1 MKYIK
6 TYELFGGLKRLFMGK
21 PKPLPKV
28 YNTTEDIIND
38 YSLSHSD
45 KLLKIK
51 DLCRKYRIYTL
62 TINDDY
68 SVTTHYVNMSGLNL
82 SEVPIKF
89 ELVDGT
95 FDVSNN
101 QITTFKNFPK
111 KCRYMDANNNNILSL
126 KGCPQAG
133 TLRLKNNRIE
143 SLEGIY
149 LGADFIDLASNNI
162 SDLTLAND
170 LEYGN
175 SFFSVVENNV
185 TEFYPI
191 RSSNPYVTDTPLWIF
206 CLYLTDDY
214 PDYNWIESFNS
225 YNIIYNDGK
234 GPTKVFSDNLD
245 NYLSQNKMKKAYRT
259 KNNFIDRLKE
269 VGYEV
274 TTMSEYFK
282 QKPET
287 EI

>member
-6 TYELFGGLKRLFMGK
+6 TYELFGGLKKFFTRE
-21 PKPLPKV
+21 PKLPKV

-51 DLCRKYRIYTL
+51 DLCRKYRIYTP

-68 SVTTHYVNMSGLNL
+68 SVSTHYVNMSGLNQV
-82 SEVPIKF
+82 EVPIKF
-89 ELVDGT
+89 KLVDGT

-101 QITTFKNFPK
+101 QITTFKNFPIS
-111 KCRYMDANNNNILSL
+111 CRYMDASNNNIVSL
-126 KGCPQAG
+126 KGCPQTG

-143 SLEGIY
+143 SLEGIC
-149 LGADFIDLASNNI
+149 LGADFIDLGANNI

-175 SFFSVVENNV
+175 SLFSVVENNV

-206 CLYLTDDY
+206 CLYLTHDY

-245 NYLSQNKMKKAYRT
+245 NYLSQNKMIAYRT

-282 QKPET
+282 QKPEN